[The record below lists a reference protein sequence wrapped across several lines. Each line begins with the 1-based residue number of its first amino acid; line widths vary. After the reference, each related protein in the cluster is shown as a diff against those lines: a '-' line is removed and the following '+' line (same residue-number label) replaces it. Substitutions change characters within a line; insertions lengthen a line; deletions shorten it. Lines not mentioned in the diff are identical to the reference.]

1 MQLQGNLSVERMCYL
16 GQVNRAG
23 FYRYLRGKAPRQE
36 KTEVRSMVQQIA
48 VEHRRRLGSPRMTR
62 ELRSR
67 GLVVNHKRVERIM
80 REDNLLA
87 IRWRKFVTTTESK
100 HAQPV
105 YLNLASRMQITG
117 PNQLWVADITYIR
130 LQNEFV
136 YLAVLLDVFSRRVV
150 GWAVER
156 NMQARLTL
164 AALECALTDRKPPA
178 GLVHH
183 SDRGIQYACGEYG
196 GALASHGIVSSM
208 SRAHCPYDNAMCES
222 WIKTLKQEEI
232 YANDYRDREDLMEHL
247 EEFIDRYYNRLRM
260 HSALGYRSPEQ
271 FEAETAGQ
279 PARPQLDSR
288 AAALSFPRQG
298 RSFNPMWKDQRQNQR
313 QGSRNGAIPLLL
325 SSSR

>member
-23 FYRYLRGKAPRQE
+23 FYRYLRKRAPRLE
-36 KTEVRSMVQQIA
+36 KTEVRSMVQRIA

-62 ELRSR
+62 ELRNR
-67 GLVVNHKRVERIM
+67 GMVVNHKRVERIM

-87 IRWRKFVTTTESK
+87 IRWRKFVTTTESE
-100 HAQPV
+100 HDQPV
-105 YLNLASRMQITG
+105 YLNLASRMQVTG

-150 GWAVER
+150 GWALER

-164 AALECALTDRKPPA
+164 AALERALADRKPA
-178 GLVHH
+178 VGLVHH
-183 SDRGIQYACGEYG
+183 SDRGIQYACGEYVE
-196 GALASHGIVSSM
+196 ALVSHGIVSSM

-232 YANDYRDREDLMEHL
+232 YANDYRDREDLLGHL

-279 PARPQLDSR
+279 PAGPWLDSR
-288 AAALSFPRQG
+288 AATLSFPRQG
-298 RSFNPMWKDQRQNQR
+298 RSFNPMWEDQRQIQK
-313 QGSRNGAIPLLL
+313 QGSRNGAKPPLL